1 MNNLH
6 DRIKG
11 ALYGVAIGDALGAP
25 LEFMDANSINAK
37 HGVVTEMIGG
47 GWLNVKPG
55 EVTDDTQM
63 TIAVIKGILEDPRN
77 PVPTVGKHFIDWL
90 SAGPK
95 DVGNTCARAIRNAVT
110 LWQRKD
116 CLVSRYTWLIASER
130 TDEEMGGRTAGNG
143 ALMRTIYPALYY
155 QAGPMQMQVTEDI
168 ARMTHWSEESTEAC
182 KNYVREVHLM
192 IHGCDCPIGIEY
204 KGNKPTGYVIDSYAV
219 ASEAIRK
226 TDTFEDAL
234 VWAVNQGG
242 DADTIGA
249 IAGGMAGAK
258 YGYSNI
264 PERWVEALDPDVR
277 EFLDMAADEAYEQQ
291 R

>member
-1 MNNLH
+1 MNNLQ

-63 TIAVIKGILEDPRN
+63 TIAVIKGILENPRN
-77 PVPTVGKHFIDWL
+77 PVPAVGKHFIDWM
-90 SAGPK
+90 SEGPK
-95 DVGNTCARAIRNAVT
+95 DVGNTCARAIRNAGI
-110 LWQRKD
+110 LGREEHGIA
-116 CLVSRYTWLIASER
+116 SRYTWLIASER
-130 TDEEMGGRTAGNG
+130 TDEEMNGRTAGNG
-143 ALMRTIYPALYY
+143 ALMRTIYPALFY
-155 QAGPMQMQVTEDI
+155 QAGPMQMQVTQDI
-168 ARMTHWSEESTEAC
+168 AQMTHWSEESTEAC

-192 IHGCDCPIGIEY
+192 IHGYDGPIGIGY
-204 KGNKPTGYVIDSYAV
+204 NGNEPTGYVIDSYAV
-219 ASEAIRK
+219 ASEAIRQ
-226 TDTFEDAL
+226 TGTFEEAL

-249 IAGGMAGAK
+249 IAGGLAGAK

-264 PERWVEALDPDVR
+264 PERWVEALDPEVR
-277 EFLDMAADEAYEQQ
+277 EFLDMAAEKAYEQQ